1 MPDMESSEEKDV
13 TRGSTESDKEVGL
26 PVQNLHIT
34 VSRIRTDD
42 GKHETRIWLNRRIR
56 RFYAMGL
63 LQEALTMLASANS
76 EYDWCSDTPGCFPDT
91 SQANQSD
98 DDNEDDDDD
107 GDGEPAIKPYSPVL
121 Q

>member
-1 MPDMESSEEKDV
+1 MPDMEGDEERDV
-13 TRGSTESDKEVGL
+13 TRGSTESDKEVSL
-26 PVQNLHIT
+26 PAQNLHIT

-42 GKHETRIWLNRRIR
+42 DKYETRIWLNRRVR

-63 LQEALTMLASANS
+63 LTEALSMLTSANS
-76 EYDWCSDTPGCFPDT
+76 ECEWCSDTPGCFPDT
-91 SQANQSD
+91 SQQNQED
-98 DDNEDDDDD
+98 DDDDEDDD